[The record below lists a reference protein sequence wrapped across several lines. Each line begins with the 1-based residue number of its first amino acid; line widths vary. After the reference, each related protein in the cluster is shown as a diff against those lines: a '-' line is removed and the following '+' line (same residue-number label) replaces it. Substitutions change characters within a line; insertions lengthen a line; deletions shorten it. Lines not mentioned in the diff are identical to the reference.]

1 MRTVSYYF
9 TIILF
14 LPLWASSGTR
24 LWVKYHF
31 SVSVAAGYKYTPS
44 LILFQNVAFP
54 LQPVKRSAVISG
66 VACTF
71 VIFWGEISH
80 FFYFLSRRDYALY
93 YFV

>member
-14 LPLWASSGTR
+14 LPLWASSGIR

-31 SVSVAAGYKYTPS
+31 SVPVAAGYKYTPS

-71 VIFWGEISH
+71 AIFWGEISH